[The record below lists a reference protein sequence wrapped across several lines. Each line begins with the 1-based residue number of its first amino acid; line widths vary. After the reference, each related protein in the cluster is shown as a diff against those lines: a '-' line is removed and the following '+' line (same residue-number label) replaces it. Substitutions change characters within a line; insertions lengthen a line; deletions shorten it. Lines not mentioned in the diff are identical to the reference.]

1 MLPGAGERQRCLC
14 YTRGAAGSS
23 FVPSSPF
30 CPGKSV
36 LARWRQRE
44 VRCPCLRGEGYQR
57 ELSGNVICKLLLPR
71 RELQSVFG
79 RTSATQAFGQLLP
92 ITSSLV
98 GAHLDRSLSRSLLGS
113 SRHDITLQ
121 KAWDCFANVSE
132 FSGRGAEGE
141 VAGALPQTLADTD
154 NSCTELKVLA
164 DWWCQSGTGNTIY
177 SPVSICVQ
185 QRLQNNGPDSVVC
198 QKE

>member
-1 MLPGAGERQRCLC
+1 MLGNATGACATPGEQQ
-14 YTRGAAGSS
+14 AAAL
-23 FVPSSPF
+23 FPLLLFALVN
-30 CPGKSV
+30 
-36 LARWRQRE
+36 LRE
-44 VRCPCLRGEGYQR
+44 VRCPCLRGQGYQR
-57 ELSGNVICKLLLPR
+57 ELSGDVICKLLLPR
-71 RELQSVFG
+71 RELQSVFVC
-79 RTSATQAFGQLLP
+79 TSATQAYGQLLP

-113 SRHDITLQ
+113 SRHNISLQ
-121 KAWDCFANVSE
+121 KVWDCFANVSE

-177 SPVSICVQ
+177 GPVSICVQ
-185 QRLQNNGPDSVVC
+185 QRLQNNGPDWVVFKKSNVLKQYSV
-198 QKE
+198 